1 MRNYINNLVLSTTSY
16 RVRSRTSEIFRIT
29 TYASF
34 FVVLSIFSAG
44 TSSAKTVC
52 TTEVVTDENSPMLSP
67 DMLDAL
73 SEAIS
78 ANTFNLDEP
87 YTVITK
93 KKGCS
98 GEDDTQSVI
107 QARDNGSWAWTYTS
121 INGSWVLTEYKHIP
135 TTNKAP

>member
-1 MRNYINNLVLSTTSY
+1 MRNYIHNLALSTTSHH
-16 RVRSRTSEIFRIT
+16 VRSKTSEIFKVS
-29 TYASF
+29 TYVSL
-34 FVVLSIFSAG
+34 FVVLSIFSSG

-52 TTEVVTDENSPMLSP
+52 TTEVIKDENSPTLSP

-78 ANTFNLDEP
+78 ANTFILDEP

-98 GEDDTQSVI
+98 GEDDTQSVT
-107 QARDNGSWAWTYTS
+107 QTRSDGTRTWTYTF
-121 INGSWVLTEYKHIP
+121 IDEAWLLTGYKHAL
-135 TTNKAP
+135 TASEAP

>member
-1 MRNYINNLVLSTTSY
+1 MLNYIHNLALSTTSHH
-16 RVRSRTSEIFRIT
+16 VRSKTSEIFKVS
-29 TYASF
+29 TYVSL
-34 FVVLSIFSAG
+34 FVVLSIFSSG

-52 TTEVVTDENSPMLSP
+52 TTEVIKDENSPTLSA
-67 DMLDAL
+67 DMLDVM

-78 ANTFNLDEP
+78 ANTFILDEP
-87 YTVITK
+87 YTVITQ

-98 GEDDTQSVI
+98 DEDDTQSVT
-107 QARDNGSWAWTYTS
+107 QARTDGTRTWTYTF